1 MILNWEAE
9 QRVLILQVLQTIP
22 FDKVDIRTLSVE
34 VNKIDVGE
42 LKTMMARNGY
52 RVLKDLKTDLIFVK

>member
-1 MILNWEAE
+1 MEVELG
-9 QRVLILQVLQTIP
+9 LILQVLQTIP

-34 VNKIDVGE
+34 VDKIDTHK
-42 LKTMMARNGY
+42 LKTMMAQNGY